1 MSDPK
6 RERLEAI
13 STRWT
18 LLRQA
23 HEASTVTAAEARN
36 ALVLRYLS
44 AVRRY
49 LGAIVRN
56 DQDADDLTQ
65 DVLTR
70 LVSGDFSG
78 ADPARGR
85 FRDFLKTVIGN
96 TARNHWRRQRRRRS
110 VDYDVAGL
118 EGGDDPAE
126 DAVWTV
132 EWRTSVLDLVWKAM
146 QQRER
151 CEPGSDAC
159 TVLRLRAEHPDE
171 TSEQLAQRFAEKT
184 GTPIRADA
192 LRQKIRRARLQF
204 ADLLIAEL
212 AGAMNDP
219 SPEKIEEDLVALG
232 LMDLVRNLL
241 PEDWRDRI
249 GQ

>member
-6 RERLEAI
+6 RERLDAI

-18 LLRQA
+18 LLRQVR
-23 HEASTVTAAEARN
+23 EASTVTAADARN
-36 ALVLRYLS
+36 TLVLRYLP

-70 LVSGDFSG
+70 LVSGEFSG

-85 FRDFLKTVIGN
+85 FRDFLKTAIAN
-96 TARNHWRRQRRRRS
+96 TVRNHWRRQRRRRS

-126 DAVWTV
+126 DAVWTA

-146 QQRER
+146 QQYER
-151 CEPGSDAC
+151 CEPRSDAC

-184 GTPIRADA
+184 GAPIRADA

-212 AGAMNDP
+212 AGTMNSP

-232 LMDLVRNLL
+232 LMDLVRDLL

-249 GQ
+249 GP